1 MDKRVPM
8 MSFDADVI
16 IIGAGL
22 AGLSCARILQ
32 KHPINYLLLDG
43 AEKVGGRIRTDV
55 VEGFHLD
62 RGFQVLQTA
71 YPDAKQILS
80 YSGLDLKSFFPGAM
94 IRYQG
99 RFHRLADPFRDLY
112 TAAKGL
118 FSPIGLLK
126 DKLLVGIL
134 RMQVVLGTL
143 EKLLQKP
150 EVTTLQRLKTFG
162 FSDVIIDRFFRP
174 LYSGIFLENELS
186 TSSRAFDYNFRM
198 ISLGDICLPSEGME
212 AIPRQLL
219 AMLDPARIRLNS
231 KVVSISENKVI
242 LASGETL
249 TAPKIVLAVDQTQA
263 CKLQGINAIPKTRM
277 VTTLYFA
284 ASNAPTSAPIL
295 FLNAESAGPV
305 INMCVP
311 SNVCKNYAP
320 EGKALISCSVLGC
333 DFVSDDVLIQKV
345 LEQMKQWFGNEV
357 DAWNHLRTYKITNA
371 LPLQVAPL
379 LNVSSTT
386 IQVQKGLYQ
395 CGDYGGIASIQTAL
409 QSGRMVGEALAQEI

>member
-1 MDKRVPM
+1 

-32 KHPINYLLLDG
+32 KHRINYLLLDG

-55 VEGFHLD
+55 VEGFQLD

-80 YSGLDLKSFFPGAM
+80 YPNLKLESFFPGAM
-94 IRYQG
+94 IRYQDK
-99 RFHRLADPFRDLY
+99 FHRLADPFRDLY

-118 FSPIGLLK
+118 FSPIGSLK

-134 RMQVVLGTL
+134 RTQVAFETI

-162 FSDVIIDRFFRP
+162 FSDAIIDRFFKP

-186 TSSRAFDYNFRM
+186 TSSRAFDFNFRM
-198 ISLGDICLPSEGME
+198 MALGDICLPAEGME

-219 AMLDPARIRLNS
+219 TMLDSARIRLNS
-231 KVVSISENKVI
+231 KVASLSENKVI
-242 LASGETL
+242 LASGESL
-249 TAPKIVLAVDQTQA
+249 TAPKIVLAVDQLQA
-263 CKLQGINAIPKTRM
+263 CKLLEVTVVSKMKT
-277 VTTLYFA
+277 VITLYFT
-284 ASNAPTSAPIL
+284 ASTPPTSSPIL
-295 FLNAESAGPV
+295 FLNAQSSGPV
-305 INMCVP
+305 MNMCVP
-311 SNVCKNYAP
+311 TNVCKSYAP
-320 EGKALISCSVLGC
+320 EGKALISCSVLKH
-333 DFVSDDVLIQKV
+333 DFASEEMLVQKV
-345 LEQMKQWFGNEV
+345 LEQMKQWFGNQV
-357 DAWNHLRTYKITNA
+357 DAWKHLRTYKINNA
-371 LPLQVAPL
+371 LPAQELPLQD
-379 LNVSSTT
+379 VSSKPMQ
-386 IQVQKGLYQ
+386 IGRGLYQ

-409 QSGRMVGEALAQEI
+409 QSGRVVGEALAQGI

>member
-1 MDKRVPM
+1 

-32 KHPINYLLLDG
+32 KHRINYLLLDG

-55 VEGFHLD
+55 VEGFQLD

-71 YPDAKQILS
+71 YPDAKEILS
-80 YSGLDLKSFFPGAM
+80 YPDLKLKSFFPGAM
-94 IRYQG
+94 IRYQDK
-99 RFHRLADPFRDLY
+99 FHRLADPFRDLY

-118 FSPIGLLK
+118 FSPIGTLK
-126 DKLLVGIL
+126 DKLLVGML
-134 RMQVVLGTL
+134 RTQVAFGTL

-150 EVTTLQRLKTFG
+150 EVTTLQRLKSFG
-162 FSDVIIDRFFRP
+162 FSDVIIDRFFKP

-198 ISLGDICLPSEGME
+198 MALGDICLPSEGME

-219 AMLDPARIRLNS
+219 TMLDPAKIKLNS
-231 KVVSISENKVI
+231 KVASLSENKVA

-249 TAPKIVLAVDQTQA
+249 SAPKIVLAVDQPQA
-263 CKLQGINAIPKTRM
+263 CKLLEVTVAPKMKT
-277 VTTLYFA
+277 VTTLYFS
-284 ASNAPTSAPIL
+284 ASKAPTTAPIL
-295 FLNAESAGPV
+295 FLNAQSSGPV
-305 INMCVP
+305 MNMCVP
-311 SNVCKNYAP
+311 TNVCKSYAP
-320 EGKALISCSVLGC
+320 EGKALISCSVLKH
-333 DFVSDDVLIQKV
+333 DFASDEMLVQKV

-357 DAWNHLRTYKITNA
+357 DAWKHLRTYKIINA
-371 LPLQVAPL
+371 LPNQKPPL
-379 LNVSSTT
+379 ADVSSKPM
-386 IQVQKGLYQ
+386 QVLKGLYQ

-409 QSGRMVGEALAQEI
+409 QSGRLVGEALVQGV

>member
-1 MDKRVPM
+1 

-32 KHPINYLLLDG
+32 KHRINYLLLDG

-55 VEGFHLD
+55 VEGFQLD

-71 YPDAKQILS
+71 YPDAKEILS
-80 YSGLDLKSFFPGAM
+80 YPDLKLKSFFPGAM
-94 IRYQG
+94 IRYQDK
-99 RFHRLADPFRDLY
+99 FHRLADPFRDLY

-118 FSPIGLLK
+118 FSPIGTLK
-126 DKLLVGIL
+126 DKLLVGML
-134 RMQVVLGTL
+134 RTQVAFGTL

-150 EVTTLQRLKTFG
+150 EVTTLQRLKSFG
-162 FSDVIIDRFFRP
+162 FSDVIIDRFFKP

-198 ISLGDICLPSEGME
+198 MALGDICLPSEGME

-219 AMLDPARIRLNS
+219 TMLDPAKIKLNS
-231 KVVSISENKVI
+231 KVASLSENKVL

-249 TAPKIVLAVDQTQA
+249 SAPKIVLAVDQPQA
-263 CKLQGINAIPKTRM
+263 CKLLEVTVAPKMKT
-277 VTTLYFA
+277 VTTLYFS
-284 ASNAPTSAPIL
+284 ASKAPTTAPIL
-295 FLNAESAGPV
+295 FLNAQSSGPV
-305 INMCVP
+305 MNMCVP
-311 SNVCKNYAP
+311 TNVCKSYAP
-320 EGKALISCSVLGC
+320 EGKELISCSVLKH
-333 DFVSDDVLIQKV
+333 DFASEEMLVQKV

-357 DAWNHLRTYKITNA
+357 DAWKHVRTYKIINA
-371 LPLQVAPL
+371 LPNQKPPL
-379 LNVSSTT
+379 ADVSSKPM
-386 IQVQKGLYQ
+386 QVRKGLYQ

-409 QSGRMVGEALAQEI
+409 QSGRLVGEALVQGV